1 MNEFVYLWRR
11 PQRPPQTPQQMQA
24 WLQKYQAWFK
34 QMEATGHLAQYG
46 QPLEPKAGRV
56 VRDKAGSFS
65 DGPYAETKDVVMGY
79 SVIAA
84 ADLDEAVALAKD
96 HPIFDEGGAIEIRPI
111 LKV

>member
-11 PQRPPQTPQQMQA
+11 PQRPPQTPQQMQE
-24 WLQKYQAWFK
+24 WMQKYQAWFK

-65 DGPYAETKDVVMGY
+65 DGPYAETKDVVMGF
-79 SVIAA
+79 SIITA
-84 ADLDEAVALAKD
+84 ADLEAVALTKG
-96 HPIFDEGGAIEIRPI
+96 HPIFDEGGVIEIRPL
-111 LKV
+111 LKL

>member
-11 PQRPPQTPQQMQA
+11 PQRASRTPQQMQE
-24 WLQKYQAWFK
+24 LMQKYQAWFK
-34 QMEATGHLAQYG
+34 RMEATGHLAQYG

-56 VRDKAGSFS
+56 VRDRAGSFS

-84 ADLDEAVALAKD
+84 ADLDEAVELAKG
-96 HPIFDEGGAIEIRPI
+96 HPIFDEGGVIEIRP
-111 LKV
+111 LLEL

>member
-11 PQRPPQTPQQMQA
+11 PQRPPQTPQQMQE
-24 WLQKYQAWFK
+24 LMQKYQAWFK

-84 ADLDEAVALAKD
+84 ADLDEAVQLAKSS
-96 HPIFDEGGAIEIRPI
+96 PIFEEGGLIEIRPL
-111 LKV
+111 LKL